1 MSIRTT
7 RFPSFSVSR
16 QLFPDGSSLSTLS
29 NMASKPDRYLAGAF
43 QINQPF
49 EAPLVEATE
58 NYPPVGILETERSSL
73 VFTRA

>member
-1 MSIRTT
+1 M
-7 RFPSFSVSR
+7 
-16 QLFPDGSSLSTLS
+16 STLS

-58 NYPPVGILETERSSL
+58 SYPPVGILETERSSL